1 MDKAFCAVFFGG
13 AHQDA
18 AVRQRL
24 LKHGVSSPRFS
35 FFIVYHRIFWSEKNV
50 VERGAEPGIY
60 QNFIAA
66 RREAV
71 GWKL

>member
-1 MDKAFCAVFFGG
+1 MAKKEKAPKEPSAFGRIVESG
-13 AHQDA
+13 THEE
-18 AVRQRL
+18 L
-24 LKHGVSSPRFS
+24 LAR
-35 FFIVYHRIFWSEKNV
+35 
-50 VERGAEPGIY
+50 PGIY

>member
-1 MDKAFCAVFFGG
+1 MNLRKIFDTT
-13 AHQDA
+13 
-18 AVRQRL
+18 
-24 LKHGVSSPRFS
+24 
-35 FFIVYHRIFWSEKNV
+35 YHRIFWSEKNV
-50 VERGAEPGIY
+50 VERGAVPGIY